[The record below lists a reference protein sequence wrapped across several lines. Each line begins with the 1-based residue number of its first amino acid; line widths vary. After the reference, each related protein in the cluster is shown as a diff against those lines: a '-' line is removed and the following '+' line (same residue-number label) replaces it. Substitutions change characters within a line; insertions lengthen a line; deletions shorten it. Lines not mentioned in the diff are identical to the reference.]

1 MNAAFGLLH
10 AEVSGR
16 SKPKVEIGS
25 LKAIDVVKGSIER
38 RPLKVAR
45 ERLSEGQPHERER
58 VRRARRRSA
67 VVRSIRRYRSKRT
80 ARVPQR

>member
-1 MNAAFGLLH
+1 MNAAFELLH

-16 SKPKVEIGS
+16 SQPKVEIGS

-45 ERLSEGQPHERER
+45 ERSSEG
-58 VRRARRRSA
+58 
-67 VVRSIRRYRSKRT
+67 
-80 ARVPQR
+80 